1 MRGLS
6 ASSMAL
12 WGILLLAAC
21 DQAPPTLEYRI
32 VGSFPHDQEAYTQG
46 LLFHEGHLY
55 ESSGL
60 YGVSSVRKV
69 DPASGNILLETP
81 VDSAYFA
88 EGLARVGSELI
99 LLTWKEEVALV
110 YDLETLELTRQ
121 FEYSGEGWGLCYD
134 GASLYMSN
142 GSDTIY
148 QRDATTF
155 AIRNAYAVTRDGVAV
170 SQLNELE
177 CVGDHIYSNVYQT
190 DRILQIDKT
199 SGDVTGELNG
209 LALATA
215 GGRPRDPAAVL
226 NGIAYIPET
235 DVFLMTGKLWPQML
249 AVKLGSE

>member
-1 MRGLS
+1 MRGLL
-6 ASSMAL
+6 APFTILLAV
-12 WGILLLAAC
+12 LLLAGC
-21 DQAPPTLEYRI
+21 EQAPPTLDYRI

-60 YGVSSVRKV
+60 YGASSVRRV
-69 DPASGNILLETP
+69 DPSSGNILLETP
-81 VDSAYFA
+81 LDSAYFA
-88 EGLARVGSELI
+88 EGLALVGSELI

-121 FEYSGEGWGLCYD
+121 LEYEGEGWGLCYD

-148 QRDATTF
+148 QRDAATF
-155 AIRNAYAVTRDGVAV
+155 AIQNAYPVTRDGVAV

-177 CVGDHIYSNVYQT
+177 CVGESIYSNVYQT

-199 SGDVTGELNG
+199 TGQVSGELNG

-235 DVFLMTGKLWPQML
+235 DVFLMTGKLWPQIL

>member
-1 MRGLS
+1 MCVAI
-6 ASSMAL
+6 ASL
-12 WGILLLAAC
+12 ITGVAASC
-21 DQAPPTLEYRI
+21 SPGPEPIEYRI

-46 LLFHEGHLY
+46 LLFHDGHLY

-60 YGVSSVRKV
+60 YGSSSLRKV
-69 DPASGNILLETP
+69 DPTSGNIVAETP
-81 VDSAYFA
+81 LDSAYFA
-88 EGLARVGSELI
+88 EGLALVGSELI

-110 YDLETLELTRQ
+110 YDVETLTATREI
-121 FEYSGEGWGLCYD
+121 EYTGEGWGLCYD

-142 GSDTIY
+142 GSDTIVR
-148 QRDATTF
+148 RDPATF
-155 AIRNAYAVTRDGVAV
+155 DVQQALPVTRSGVAI

-177 CVGDHIYSNVYQT
+177 CVGDHIYANVYQT
-190 DRILQIDKT
+190 DRILQIEKGT
-199 SGDVTGELNG
+199 GAVSGELNG

-249 AVKLGSE
+249 AVKLGAG